1 MAMPTVSDVD
11 ALCTQAR
18 ALMKQK
24 QISEA
29 RAIFEQALSLDPR
42 SIPAFE
48 GAAATAFAQKDFE
61 TAAAHYKKLT
71 LLDLR
76 RAQPSVNLGAVYNRL
91 GDFNSALKILRT
103 AVAKDKK
110 CAAAYYN
117 MGIAHKGLNQLSM
130 AVTAYKEAV
139 RLDPKMVDASYNLA
153 NLLLDM
159 GSYQQAVLYFEKALE
174 SDPKFEKARRGLQR
188 AYDAKDESKK
198 NQKAFGRLV
207 DEELTAKNQ
216 EEVEYRLLTP
226 KERFEDRTAL
236 HQITKETEN
245 LAIAFL
251 AQLRDVLTPA
261 LQKMQ
266 HVASVGGDSR
276 NLRAENEPLAEAAAQ
291 IAAVSNAFA
300 EKLNSLRDHERL
312 IRD

>member
-1 MAMPTVSDVD
+1 MPTVSDVS
-11 ALCTQAR
+11 ALCDQAR
-18 ALMKQK
+18 ALMKQRK
-24 QISEA
+24 VSEA
-29 RAIFEQALSLDPR
+29 RALYEQAIELDPR

-48 GAAATAFAQKDFE
+48 GAAATAFAEKDFE
-61 TAAAHYKKLT
+61 KAAAHYKKLT

-76 RAQPSVNLGAVYNRL
+76 RAQPAVNLGAVYNRL
-91 GDFNSALKILRT
+91 GDFNSALKALRT

-110 CAAAYYN
+110 CAAGYYN

-139 RLDPKMVDASYNLA
+139 RLDPKMVDASYNLG
-153 NLLLDM
+153 NLLLEM

-174 SDPKFEKARRGLQR
+174 ADPNFEKAHRGRQR

-198 NQKAFGRLV
+198 SQKAFGRLV
-207 DEELTAKNQ
+207 DEEVTARNQ
-216 EEVEYRLLTP
+216 EEHEYRILTP
-226 KERFEDRTAL
+226 KERFEDRQAL
-236 HQITKETEN
+236 HQLAKETEN

-251 AQLRDVLTPA
+251 AQLRDELTPA

-266 HVASVGGDSR
+266 HMASVGGDAR
-276 NLRAENEPLAEAAAQ
+276 NLRTEDEALDDATKSFHNVAGAFNEKIRSVHE
-291 IAAVSNAFA
+291 
-300 EKLNSLRDHERL
+300 HERL

>member
-1 MAMPTVSDVD
+1 MPAVSDVS
-11 ALCTQAR
+11 ALCDQAR

-24 QISEA
+24 KLSEA
-29 RAIFEQALSLDPR
+29 RALYEQAIERDAR

-48 GAAATAFAQKDFE
+48 GAAATAFAEKDFE
-61 TAAAHYKKLT
+61 KAAAHYKKLT

-76 RAQPSVNLGAVYNRL
+76 RAQPAVNLGAVYNRM
-91 GDFNSALKILRT
+91 GDFNNALKTLRT

-110 CAAAYYN
+110 CAAAFYN

-139 RLDPKMVDASYNLA
+139 RIDPKMVDASYNLG
-153 NLLLDM
+153 NLLLEM
-159 GSYQQAVLYFEKALE
+159 GSFQQAVLYFEKALE
-174 SDPKFEKARRGLQR
+174 ADPNFDKARRGLQR

-207 DEELTAKNQ
+207 DEEVTARNQ
-216 EEVEYRLLTP
+216 EEHEYRLLTP
-226 KERFEDRTAL
+226 KERFEDRQAL
-236 HQITKETEN
+236 HQLAKETEN

-251 AQLRDVLTPA
+251 AHLRDELTPA

-266 HVASVGGDSR
+266 HLASVGGDAR
-276 NLRAENEPLAEAAAQ
+276 NLRAEDAALNEATG
-291 IAAVSNAFA
+291 AFHNVA
-300 EKLNSLRDHERL
+300 GAFTDKLSSMREHERL

>member
-1 MAMPTVSDVD
+1 MPTVSDVT
-11 ALCTQAR
+11 ALCDQAR

-24 QISEA
+24 KVSEA
-29 RAIFEQALSLDPR
+29 RALFEQAIELDSR

-48 GAAATAFAQKDFE
+48 GAAATAYAEKDFE
-61 TAAAHYKKLT
+61 RAAAHYKKLT

-76 RAQPSVNLGAVYNRL
+76 RAQPAVNLGAVYNRL
-91 GDFNSALKILRT
+91 GDFNNALRTLRT
-103 AVAKDKK
+103 AVSKDKK

-153 NLLLDM
+153 NLLLEM
-159 GSYQQAVLYFEKALE
+159 GSFQQAVLYFEKSLE
-174 SDPKFEKARRGLQR
+174 ADPNFEKARRGLQR

-198 NQKAFGRLV
+198 SQKAFGRLV
-207 DEELTAKNQ
+207 DEEATARNQ

-226 KERFEDRTAL
+226 KERFEDRVAL
-236 HQITKETEN
+236 HQLAKETEN
-245 LAIAFL
+245 LAIALL
-251 AQLRDVLTPA
+251 AQLRDELSPA

-266 HVASVGGDSR
+266 HMASVGGDAR
-276 NLRAENEPLAEAAAQ
+276 NLRAEDEVLNQATGSFHNVSAA
-291 IAAVSNAFA
+291 FC
-300 EKLNSLRDHERL
+300 EKLNAMRDHERL
-312 IRD
+312 MRD

>member
-1 MAMPTVSDVD
+1 MPTVSDVS
-11 ALCTQAR
+11 ALCDQAR
-18 ALMKQK
+18 ALMKQRK
-24 QISEA
+24 VSEA
-29 RAIFEQALSLDPR
+29 RALYEQAIELDPR

-48 GAAATAFAQKDFE
+48 GAAATAFAEKDFE

-76 RAQPSVNLGAVYNRL
+76 RAQPAVNLGAVYNRL
-91 GDFNSALKILRT
+91 GDFNGALKALRT

-139 RLDPKMVDASYNLA
+139 RLDPKMVDASYNLG
-153 NLLLDM
+153 NLLLEM
-159 GSYQQAVLYFEKALE
+159 GSYQQALLYFEKALE
-174 SDPKFEKARRGLQR
+174 ADPNFEKAQRGLQR
-188 AYDAKDESKK
+188 AYDAKDDSKK

-207 DEELTAKNQ
+207 DEETTARNQ
-216 EEVEYRLLTP
+216 EEHEYRILTP
-226 KERFEDRTAL
+226 KERFEDRQAL
-236 HQITKETEN
+236 HQLAKETEN

-251 AQLRDVLTPA
+251 AQLRDELTPA

-266 HVASVGGDSR
+266 HTASVGGDAR
-276 NLRAENEPLAEAAAQ
+276 NLRAEDDALDDATKGFHDVAGAFNEK
-291 IAAVSNAFA
+291 V
-300 EKLNSLRDHERL
+300 NSVREHERL

>member
-1 MAMPTVSDVD
+1 MPTVSDVS
-11 ALCTQAR
+11 ALCDQAR
-18 ALMKQK
+18 ALMKQRK
-24 QISEA
+24 VSEA
-29 RAIFEQALSLDPR
+29 RALFEQAVELDAR

-48 GAAATAFAQKDFE
+48 GAAATAFAEKDFE
-61 TAAAHYKKLT
+61 RAAACYKKLT

-76 RAQPSVNLGAVYNRL
+76 RAQPAVNLGAVYNRM
-91 GDFNSALKILRT
+91 GDFNSALKTLRT
-103 AVAKDKK
+103 AVSKDKK

-153 NLLLDM
+153 NLLLEM
-159 GSYQQAVLYFEKALE
+159 GSFQQAVLYFEKALE
-174 SDPKFEKARRGLQR
+174 ADPQFDKARRGIQR

-207 DEELTAKNQ
+207 DEEVTARNQ
-216 EEVEYRLLTP
+216 EEAEYRLLTP

-236 HQITKETEN
+236 HQLAKEAEN

-251 AQLRDVLTPA
+251 AQLREGLTPA

-266 HVASVGGDSR
+266 HTASTGVDVRALRGEDEALSEATENFHNVSR
-276 NLRAENEPLAEAAAQ
+276 
-291 IAAVSNAFA
+291 AFND
-300 EKLNSLRDHERL
+300 KLTSISDHERL